1 MARAKSDGAI
11 PSRLRNLG
19 LVRIA
24 VLAVAGLPGA
34 WFAFLLAV
42 SGVTRTTNPQLALT
56 FMPDEST
63 ALAARAEELFLAKP
77 EQPSPDVRAMALAAL
92 RQQAINPKA
101 LRLLGFVA
109 DSHGDPVKAEAYM
122 RLAEKLTRRDPG
134 AQLWLVESSAR
145 KGDTKQTLVHYDI
158 ALRTA
163 PNTQPLLFPQLLGA
177 LEDAE
182 IRAALKPY
190 VRAKQS
196 WAAGFMSYANANSK
210 DLPSLTSLYLESG
223 GMVDPKEDRD
233 QRYQLI
239 SRLIN
244 EKYFSDAS
252 RLYRVMPGAAK
263 ARLTDIGFDAQDRDG
278 GAGPMGWQILDD
290 PDAGGGFGGD
300 DKGQRAN
307 LSVFA
312 NSSTTRPVATKLLY
326 LAPGPFLFSARLV
339 ALDRGEG
346 GFLRW
351 QMLCPSRESSVP
363 FWTFD
368 TISVSTR
375 VALAIPSDC
384 PVQRIEL
391 VVSGGQGQTGL
402 EATIA
407 NIAISRRAN

>member
-1 MARAKSDGAI
+1 MARAKSGGAI
-11 PSRLRNLG
+11 ISRLRNLG

-24 VLAVAGLPGA
+24 ILTVGGLAGA
-34 WFAFLLAV
+34 WLAFLLAA

-56 FMPDEST
+56 FMPDDST

-77 EQPSPDVRAMALAAL
+77 EQPSPDVSAMALAAL
-92 RQQAINPKA
+92 REQPINPKA

-109 DSHGDPVKAEAYM
+109 DSQGDPVKAKAYM

-134 AQLWLVESSAR
+134 AQLWLIESSAR
-145 KGDTKQTLVHYDI
+145 KGDTKQTLVHYDV
-158 ALRTA
+158 ALRTS

-190 VRAKQS
+190 VRAEKS
-196 WAAGFMSYANANSK
+196 WAAGFIAHAVANSK
-210 DLPSLTSLYLESG
+210 DLPSLTRLYLDSG
-223 GMVDPKEDRD
+223 GLVDPKEDRD

-252 RLYRVMPGAAK
+252 RLYLAMQGAAK
-263 ARLTDIGFDAQDRDG
+263 ARLTDIGFASLDRDG

-290 PDAGGGFGGD
+290 SDAGGGFAGGE
-300 DKGQRAN
+300 KGQRPT

-312 NSSTTRPVATKLLY
+312 NSSTTRPVATKLMY
-326 LAPGPFLFSARLV
+326 LAPGSYLFSARL
-339 ALDRGEG
+339 ATLDRGDG

-351 QMLCPSRESSVP
+351 QMLCPSRESGAP

-368 TISVSTR
+368 TISVSTQA
-375 VALAIPSDC
+375 ALSVPPDC
-384 PVQRIEL
+384 PVQRIDL
-391 VVSGGQGQTGL
+391 VVSGGKGQTGL

-407 NIAISRRAN
+407 NIAINRRTN